1 MRIPSVNPEIGK
13 GFVSDFLFPPAAVD
27 PNTAAVGINTNTSE
41 LADASGSPPVA
52 VETPAGTVEMQA
64 NSTDNVT
71 VPPPAAA
78 AAASIAATV
87 AVTSFTAGVAAA
99 ADAASAA
106 ANAAIAAIAAMP
118 PVPTAAATVT
128 AATMPPEHSLAV
140 TAKAAAANATV
151 AATPAAVAV
160 DYGAKTFGELQLLT
174 TRCPSPS
181 PQHGLSL
188 NERWP

>member
-118 PVPTAAATVT
+118 PVPT
-128 AATMPPEHSLAV
+128 LAV